1 MIIPA
6 ETARQL
12 MVAAQGLDRLPDAP
26 ATKADVLATIR
37 AMGVLQIDA
46 IHVIARSPY
55 LVLWSRLSDYRPVWL
70 DELLAEGAL
79 FEGWAHAMCFL
90 PIEDFP
96 LYRRRMLDQIV
107 TGKGPAGS
115 VRKWADAHRD
125 VITRVL
131 ARMRENGQVR
141 SAEFDEAPRPP
152 GGWWNWKDEKIAL
165 EVLLLTGEV
174 MVVER
179 RNFQRSY
186 DLTERV
192 LPAAAD
198 MPLPTGE
205 EARREFTLRTV
216 RHLGIASGAW
226 VADYYRQPK
235 TGLPA
240 LLESLAAEGQLAR
253 ARIEGVS
260 GPAYIHPDRL
270 RLLEEVA
277 SGARAADQTT
287 FLSPFDP
294 LVWDRQ
300 RARDLFGF
308 DYTIEVYTPQA
319 KRQYGYFTLP
329 ILRRGALIG
338 RIDPKAHRKTGL
350 FEVKALHLE
359 LGVAVDDALIA
370 DLATA
375 LRRLADWHETPD
387 VAVRWSNRPGLA
399 EAVAARAR

>member
-1 MIIPA
+1 
-6 ETARQL
+6 
-12 MVAAQGLDRLPDAP
+12 MVASQGLDRLPAAP
-26 ATKADVLATIR
+26 ATRASVLSTIR

-55 LVLWSRLSDYRPVWL
+55 LVLWSRLGDYRPEWL
-70 DELLAEGAL
+70 DALLAEAAL
-79 FEGWAHAMCFL
+79 FEGWSHAMCFL

-96 LYRRRMLDQIV
+96 LYRRRMLDQIA

-115 VRKWADAHRD
+115 VRKWADAHPD
-125 VITRVL
+125 ALARVL
-131 ARMRENGQVR
+131 ARMRENGPVR

-192 LPAAAD
+192 WPAAAD
-198 MPLPTGE
+198 MPLPTGDE
-205 EARREFTLRTV
+205 VRREFTLRTV
-216 RHLGIASGAW
+216 QHLGIAAAAW

-240 LLESLAAEGQLAR
+240 LLESLAAEGRLHR
-253 ARIEGVS
+253 VNIEGIR

-270 RLLEEVA
+270 PLLDAVA
-277 SGARAADQTT
+277 SGERVPDLTT

-319 KRQYGYFTLP
+319 KRQFGYFTLP

-359 LGVAVDDALIA
+359 PGVTADDVLIA
-370 DLATA
+370 DLAAA
-375 LRRLADWHETPD
+375 LRRLADWHAAPEI
-387 VAVRWSNRPGLA
+387 AVRWSDTPGLA
-399 EAVAARAR
+399 EVVSAAAQG